1 MEQVTFSASEYRAD
15 DSFENVEMGFRGST
29 ERGFVVLRNG
39 EEWLRVGPGYRV
51 LETVA
56 AGVCSTDLD
65 RRFLPFPLPQIT
77 GHEVLA
83 RAPSGGPRFAVE
95 INASRFAR
103 GNSQA
108 CAACRPP
115 MERHCP
121 HRLVLGIHDL
131 PGGFGPYVLAPVDAL
146 VEVPEEIDLE
156 TAVLMEPLA
165 AALRAAETVR
175 LAPKDRVAVIGPRRL
190 GMLVIAALASRRRT
204 EGLDVSISALAR
216 RESLEPVAR
225 AMGADE
231 FALTNTPDVGRLARS
246 FDVVIDTTAS
256 AEGFLQAAE
265 LTRRELHLKSTHGQ
279 PCGGLTQTTA
289 MVVDEVSLRPW
300 SPDAE
305 ASVAENPDAEAGV
318 AQNEATDCFPGS
330 ASVVVNSL
338 GEADRALRP
347 SPESERGLVRPLG
360 TIFLRKTS
368 EDTPIARLLDRGVSL
383 TTSRCGDF
391 RATLTQLSGD
401 AELRRVGAAMVT
413 HRFDQRQLAAAFQK
427 ARERDCL
434 KAIVLPELGGEP
446 LS

>member
-1 MEQVTFSASEYRAD
+1 MPHVAFRALEYRAD
-15 DSFENVEMGFRGST
+15 DGFDSVEMAFDGT
-29 ERGFVVLRNG
+29 QDKGFVVSRNG
-39 EEWLRVGPGYRV
+39 SEWLRVGPGYRI

-83 RAPSGGPRFAVE
+83 QATGGGPRFAIE

-103 GNSQA
+103 GDRDA

-146 VEVPEEIDLE
+146 VKVPDSLSLE

-165 AALRAAETVR
+165 AAMRAAERVG
-175 LAPKDRVAVIGPRRL
+175 LQSGDRVAVIGPRRL
-190 GMLVIAALASRRRT
+190 GMLVIAALASRRRR
-204 EGLDVSISALAR
+204 ERLDVSITALVR
-216 RESLEPVAR
+216 REALGPTAL

-231 FALTNTPDVGRLARS
+231 FVLTTGRDGDRLSRS

-256 AEGFLQAAE
+256 PEGFLQACE
-265 LTRRELHLKSTHGQ
+265 FTRRELHLKSTHGQ
-279 PCGGLTQTTA
+279 PCGGLTHTTA
-289 MVVDEVSLRPW
+289 MVVDEVSLLPW
-300 SPDAE
+300 IEGAE
-305 ASVAENPDAEAGV
+305 LPAAHPPTEAAG
-318 AQNEATDCFPGS
+318 CFPGVPS
-330 ASVVVNSL
+330 IVVDSL
-338 GEADRALRP
+338 AAVDHAVRP
-347 SPESERGLVRPLG
+347 SPDSERGLIQPLG
-360 TIFLRKTS
+360 TIYLRPTN
-368 EDTPIARLLDRGVSL
+368 DDAAVARLLARGVAL

-391 RATLTQLSGD
+391 RTTLAQLEGD
-401 AELRRVGAAMVT
+401 PELRRVGETMIT
-413 HRFDQRQLAAAFQK
+413 HRFEQDALPAAFQK

-434 KAIVLPELGGEP
+434 KALVTPSAHFQRGG
-446 LS
+446 S

>member
-29 ERGFVVLRNG
+29 ETGFEVLRNG

-131 PGGFGPYVLAPVDAL
+131 PGGFGPYVLAPADAL

-190 GMLVIAALASRRRT
+190 GL
-204 EGLDVSISALAR
+204 
-216 RESLEPVAR
+216 SL
-225 AMGADE
+225 
-231 FALTNTPDVGRLARS
+231 
-246 FDVVIDTTAS
+246 I
-256 AEGFLQAAE
+256 
-265 LTRRELHLKSTHGQ
+265 H
-279 PCGGLTQTTA
+279 
-289 MVVDEVSLRPW
+289 
-300 SPDAE
+300 
-305 ASVAENPDAEAGV
+305 
-318 AQNEATDCFPGS
+318 
-330 ASVVVNSL
+330 
-338 GEADRALRP
+338 
-347 SPESERGLVRPLG
+347 
-360 TIFLRKTS
+360 I
-368 EDTPIARLLDRGVSL
+368 
-383 TTSRCGDF
+383 
-391 RATLTQLSGD
+391 
-401 AELRRVGAAMVT
+401 
-413 HRFDQRQLAAAFQK
+413 
-427 ARERDCL
+427 
-434 KAIVLPELGGEP
+434 
-446 LS
+446 

>member
-1 MEQVTFSASEYRAD
+1 MQHLAFHALEYRAD
-15 DSFENVEMGFRGST
+15 DGFDDVEMAFRGST
-29 ERGFVVLRNG
+29 EEGFVVVRNG
-39 EEWLRVGPGYRV
+39 AEWLRVGPGYRV

-83 RAPSGGPRFAVE
+83 RAAEDGPRFAIE

-103 GNSQA
+103 GASDA

-115 MERHCP
+115 LERHCP

-146 VEVPEEIDLE
+146 VEIPDELPLE

-165 AALRAAETVR
+165 AALRAAEVVS

-204 EGLDVSISALAR
+204 EGLDVSITALVR
-216 RESLEPVAR
+216 RESLGSTAL

-231 FALTNTPDVGRLARS
+231 FALTNGPDVERLARS

-256 AEGFLQAAE
+256 PDGFLQACDF
-265 LTRRELHLKSTHGQ
+265 TRRELHLKSTHGQ
-279 PCGGLTQTTA
+279 PCGGLVHTTA

-300 SPDAE
+300 TKESGALAAPAPE
-305 ASVAENPDAEAGV
+305 QSAG
-318 AQNEATDCFPGS
+318 CFPGAPS
-330 ASVVVNSL
+330 IVVDSL
-338 GEADRALRP
+338 AGVDHALRP
-347 SPESERGLVRPLG
+347 SPDAERGLVQPLG
-360 TIFLRKTS
+360 TIYLRPTD
-368 EDTPIARLLDRGVSL
+368 EDAAIARLLARGVTL

-391 RATLTQLSGD
+391 RATLARLTAD
-401 AELRRVGAAMVT
+401 PELCRVCATMVT
-413 HRFDQRQLAAAFQK
+413 HRFHQSELPAAFQK

-434 KAIVLPELGGEP
+434 KALVTPLAVPPHGGTYG
-446 LS
+446 SSRA